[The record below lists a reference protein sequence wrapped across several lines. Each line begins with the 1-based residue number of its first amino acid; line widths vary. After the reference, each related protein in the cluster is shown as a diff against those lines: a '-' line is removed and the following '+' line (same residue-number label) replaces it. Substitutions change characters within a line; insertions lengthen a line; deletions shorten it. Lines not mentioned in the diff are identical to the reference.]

1 LQQSILEV
9 FERWFSRRSH
19 NTNNRI
25 TLLIIG
31 AVLLILLLTLM
42 SFVLASSADQFD
54 NDDLPF
60 FEIGTISWFAGYAF
74 SGSLVLGIEMGV
86 IITIMRLEYL
96 NSRIG
101 EKRPSDRRVTF
112 AMASR
117 LFRTTRSP
125 LGSVVFFISSVR
137 PWGEQ
142 SEFRLRP
149 GSSTRSRARNIFIHL
164 GRITRR
170 SIVIRWMN
178 QLSLFKER
186 ILIQGGS

>member
-1 LQQSILEV
+1 MWPLTLFFDRLS
-9 FERWFSRRSH
+9 SRRSPDH
-19 NTNNRI
+19 NRTSI
-25 TLLIIG
+25 LLIG
-31 AVLLILLLTLM
+31 AVLLILLLTLL
-42 SFVLASSADQFD
+42 SFVLAASGDQVE

-60 FEIGTISWFAGYAF
+60 FEIGTVPWFAGYLF
-74 SGSLVLGIEMGV
+74 SGYLLLGFEMGV
-86 IITIMRLEYL
+86 TITIMRLEYL

-142 SEFRLRP
+142 SGFRLRS
-149 GSSTRSRARNIFIHL
+149 GSSTRPRARNIFIRL

-170 SIVIRWMN
+170 PIVVRRMN
-178 QLSLFKER
+178 QLSLFKES
-186 ILIQGGS
+186 IQIQGGL